1 MRNMNN
7 ILPTLIVNSQMIR
20 DFMAAA
26 VPCCALGLVEEGNR
40 SYAFLALRP
49 HVPIP
54 SGITAAGFNFG
65 HALLGTSEFEVIQ
78 FAFEFY
84 GFETYHVLLNPSN
97 PVVQTVVN
105 SMMEDGEYFIFAVD
119 SDAGVTTFRTD
130 VGRSALAGLR
140 DNLLR
145 IRHSTTNEAQYER
158 ALAQFRHHPTPPG
171 KVLNWVCRD
180 SFDSVNPGDDPLEM
194 TPSPSHYT

>member
-1 MRNMNN
+1 
-7 ILPTLIVNSQMIR
+7 VNSQLIR
-20 DFMAAA
+20 DFVAAP
-26 VPCCALGLVEEGNR
+26 VPCCSLGLVKEGNR

-97 PVVQTVVN
+97 SVVQTVVN

-119 SDAGVTTFRTD
+119 SDEGVTTFRAD

-140 DNLLR
+140 DNLQR

-158 ALAQFRHHPTPPG
+158 ALAQFRHHPSPPG
-171 KVLNWVCRD
+171 PILNWVCRD

-194 TPSPSHYT
+194 TPAH